1 MRAVDDLGYTPNFG
15 ARVMAAKRTFTI
27 GAIIPTM
34 ENAVFAR
41 GLQAFQEEL
50 RERGYTLLV
59 ASSAYQ
65 PDVEAAQIRAL
76 VARGADGLLLIG
88 YERGHEINHL
98 LAAQNIP
105 TLVAWT
111 YSGTNA
117 QPSVGFDNRAAMIA
131 LTRKVLDHGHRRIG
145 FISFYVQDNDRAR
158 ERLIGLKE
166 TLKDAGLPDDALR
179 VIETQYEVE
188 SSGDAFEKMMR
199 SATPPTAVM
208 CGNDVLAVGALR
220 RAREMGLSVPGDVS
234 ITGFDDLELAR
245 IVTPAL
251 TTVHVPHRKMGR
263 EAARELVKMVEKKS
277 LGTSTELDSWIV
289 IRESLDRPPR

>member
-1 MRAVDDLGYTPNFG
+1 
-15 ARVMAAKRTFTI
+15 
-27 GAIIPTM
+27 
-34 ENAVFAR
+34 
-41 GLQAFQEEL
+41 
-50 RERGYTLLV
+50 
-59 ASSAYQ
+59 
-65 PDVEAAQIRAL
+65 
-76 VARGADGLLLIG
+76 
-88 YERGHEINHL
+88 
-98 LAAQNIP
+98 
-105 TLVAWT
+105 
-111 YSGTNA
+111 
-117 QPSVGFDNRAAMIA
+117 MIA

-166 TLKDAGLPDDALR
+166 TLQDAGLPDDALR

-188 SSGDAFEKMMR
+188 SGGDAFEKMMR

-263 EAARELVKMVEKKS
+263 EAARELVRMVEKKS
-277 LGTSTELDSWIV
+277 LGTSTELDTWIV
-289 IRESLDRPPR
+289 IRESLDRPPC